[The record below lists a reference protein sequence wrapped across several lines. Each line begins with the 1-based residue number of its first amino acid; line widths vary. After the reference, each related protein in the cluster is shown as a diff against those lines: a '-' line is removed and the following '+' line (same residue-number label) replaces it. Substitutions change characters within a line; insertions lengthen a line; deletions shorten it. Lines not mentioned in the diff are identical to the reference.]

1 MKQKTMNTIIGI
13 LLVIL
18 ACMTGFLL
26 YTFVIKP
33 ANVVVPDFI
42 GRNVEEVYA
51 WCGELDENH
60 ACEVSYEDTEN
71 YDRDIVFEQS
81 LAGGSK
87 FKKGTV
93 SFKISTGEWGE
104 IVLPFIGPD
113 TNKSDIEA
121 WAMTF
126 GITNIT
132 YVEET
137 SDTVAK
143 NHVIRIEPNKDIS
156 RDTPITVYVS
166 TGKKEVQPSEIKI
179 KFGDYLNLSV
189 EQFEQK
195 AKDLGLK
202 PNHNTKRDQY
212 DPHIEFG
219 RIVWHG
225 SGTYEPGE
233 VFNYGVCINELV
245 IEAGKYVGKSEKDF
259 ISIAKEFSLVPTHIT
274 DRDSFST
281 KVDKGSIVTHGSG
294 VYVKNEE
301 FKYGLSLGPAKIETG
316 YEGASE
322 EVFLSYLAK
331 FNLKANRN
339 TQTSDTV
346 AAGRIIS
353 YNTGNYS
360 SGDSVTYVVSMGPN
374 TKVEVPDFAGKD
386 ESALLNFIAE
396 NGLKAG
402 IRTVQTSMTPEGKII
417 SNDTGT
423 KKKGD
428 SVNYIV
434 SSGPYIPT
442 ARMDNFEYISQM
454 VSTDDDYS
462 EAAEKMELY
471 LNQKGFTNFEIQPV
485 FYSSVRPGQLLMITV
500 DDQIHSTAKDYP
512 TYAQIVVQ
520 ISSWFTGPPHN

>member
-1 MKQKTMNTIIGI
+1 
-13 LLVIL
+13 
-18 ACMTGFLL
+18 
-26 YTFVIKP
+26 
-33 ANVVVPDFI
+33 
-42 GRNVEEVYA
+42 
-51 WCGELDENH
+51 
-60 ACEVSYEDTEN
+60 
-71 YDRDIVFEQS
+71 FEQS

-93 SFKISTGEWGE
+93 SFKISTGTWGE

-113 TNKSDIEA
+113 TNKSDIEG

-143 NHVIRIEPNKDIS
+143 NHVIRIEPNKDI
-156 RDTPITVYVS
+156 RKDTPITVYVS

-195 AKDLGLK
+195 ARDLGLK

-219 RIVWHG
+219 KIVWHG

-233 VFNYGVCINELV
+233 VFNYGVCINELI
-245 IEAGKYVGKSEKDF
+245 IEPGKYVGKIEKDF

-346 AAGRIIS
+346 TAGRIIS

-386 ESALLNFIAE
+386 ESALLSFIAE

-454 VSTDDDYS
+454 VSTGDDYS